1 MMMPDFRQELGWS
14 VMRVVGLTKTAGRVE
29 LEDARSSQVL
39 EDGCNVDLRAPMKA
53 PLCKNKE
60 EGWGRRGLGPWPL
73 RCLSQTLSERK
84 ERMFRLFSIGI
95 QILRTF
101 HRWGGLYIYNVYCSN
116 LRVARILSYWM
127 RYFLPLSNEI
137 LKEKRLS
144 RIIPLS
150 YLMRP
155 DLYRISGY

>member
-1 MMMPDFRQELGWS
+1 M
-14 VMRVVGLTKTAGRVE
+14 E
-29 LEDARSSQVL
+29 LEDAGSSGHLGMAEMLICGLRSRHL
-39 EDGCNVDLRAPMKA
+39 TAKTREKG
-53 PLCKNKE
+53 
-60 EGWGRRGLGPWPL
+60 GRRGLGPWPL
-73 RCLSQTLSERK
+73 RCLSQAIFEGE
-84 ERMFRLFSIGI
+84 ERMLRSLSIGV

-101 HRWGGLYIYNVYCSN
+101 HRWGGHVFIMYIVPN

-127 RYFLPLSNEI
+127 RRFLPLSNEI

-155 DLYRISGY
+155 DL

>member
-1 MMMPDFRQELGWS
+1 MDAMLIY
-14 VMRVVGLTKTAGRVE
+14 GLRSRHLTAKTREKG
-29 LEDARSSQVL
+29 
-39 EDGCNVDLRAPMKA
+39 
-53 PLCKNKE
+53 
-60 EGWGRRGLGPWPL
+60 GRRGLGPWPL
-73 RCLSQTLSERK
+73 RCLSQVLLKEE
-84 ERMFRLFSIGI
+84 ERMLRSLSIGV

-101 HRWGGLYIYNVYCSN
+101 HRWGDYVFIMYIVPN

-144 RIIPLS
+144 RIILLS

-155 DLYRISGY
+155 DL